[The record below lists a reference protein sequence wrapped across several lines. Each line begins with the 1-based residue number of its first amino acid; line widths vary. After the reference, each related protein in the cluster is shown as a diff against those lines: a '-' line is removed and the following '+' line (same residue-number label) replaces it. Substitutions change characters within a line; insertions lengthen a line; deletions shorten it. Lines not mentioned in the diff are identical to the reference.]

1 MRVLVTGATGFV
13 GRVTCSE
20 LRERGHEV
28 VALTRRPGSEPAG
41 TTAVQGDIASEGDS
55 LKDALSEAAPECV
68 IHLAAEIASQRS
80 EEKIRATNVD
90 GTRRLAD
97 AAKATG
103 GDPKFVFCSTV
114 VTGEAHGELLEP
126 GKPLPVETPYGRS
139 KQEGERVVAE
149 SGLPHAIVRP
159 SHVYGP
165 GGWYEEEFVKRLRQP
180 GRFAVIGRGDNWW
193 DVVRVEDVASALV
206 DAAEKAPSGGVYHAV
221 DDEPIRFYDFIALTA
236 KALGVGPPRRVPLAL
251 ARLAA
256 GRHAVTAVTRSA
268 RSSNA
273 LLKEELGWTLRFPTA
288 EVGVPDAVAGLDA
301 A

>member
-13 GRVTCSE
+13 GQATCSE
-20 LRERGHEV
+20 LRDRGHRV
-28 VALTRRPGSEPAG
+28 VALVRRPGSEPPG
-41 TTAVQGDIASEGDS
+41 TEGVSGDIAAEDPQA
-55 LKDALSEAAPECV
+55 LNRALSESQPDCV

-80 EEKIRATNVD
+80 AAKIDATNVD
-90 GTRRLAD
+90 GTRRLVE
-97 AAKATG
+97 AAAAAG
-103 GDPKFVFCSTV
+103 GAKVVFCSTV
-114 VTGEAHGELLEP
+114 VTGEANGELLEP
-126 GKPLPVETPYGRS
+126 DKPLPVETPYGRS
-139 KQEGERVVAE
+139 KQEGERIVRE

-165 GGWYEEEFVKRLRQP
+165 GGWYAEEFVARLRQP

-206 DAAEKAPSGGVYHAV
+206 DAAEKAPDGGIYHAV

-236 KALGVGPPRRVPLAL
+236 KALGVGPPRRVPAGL
-251 ARLAA
+251 ARLVG

-273 LLKEELGWTLRFPTA
+273 RLKDELGWRPRFPTA
-288 EVGVPDAVAGLDA
+288 EVGVPDAVAGLTR
-301 A
+301 